1 MKEHS
6 ASPTRPHEENDRE
19 DEKREG
25 FEAFFAGAPTVNAL
39 SLGPSDEEIA
49 AHDEAMLAEFDREFD
64 RLFDDAEA
72 DQPRV
77 DPCSAPSEEGEVEI
91 IQHEPSTTTPYDK
104 AFVEVRRL
112 EAEPDSLERGSDE
125 YHRVM
130 SDLAKA
136 RGRLKL
142 ETDRGKS
149 DSWRWRRKVDEWR
162 KDEGHEK
169 YNASRRTRGKPN
181 HMTPK
186 KVLDAMTPEE
196 RAQHDKD
203 RNADRVNRSKY
214 MKKFGTDGLGL
225 SGDELKEAVE
235 KEVVCARRKRL
246 AKRTGA

>member
-6 ASPTRPHEENDRE
+6 ASPTEPHEKNDRE

-25 FEAFFAGAPTVNAL
+25 FEAFFAGAPSRGKEL
-39 SLGPSDEEIA
+39 SFGPSDEELA
-49 AHDEAMLAEFDREFD
+49 ARNQAMLDRID
-64 RLFDDAEA
+64 NLFDDREA

-77 DPCSAPSEEGEVEI
+77 ATSPAPLDEDDEEVEI
-91 IQHEPSTTTPYDK
+91 IRHEPSTITPYDK
-104 AFVEVRRL
+104 AFAEVRRL
-112 EAEPDSLERGSDE
+112 EAELDSLERGSDE
-125 YHRVM
+125 YRRVM
-130 SDLAKA
+130 SDLARA

-186 KVLDAMTPEE
+186 EVLDAMTPEE

-214 MKKFGTDGLGL
+214 MKKFGPDGLGL
-225 SGDELKEAVE
+225 SGDELKEVVE
-235 KEVVCARRKRL
+235 KEVERARRKRL
-246 AKRTGA
+246 SKRAGA